1 MLFWQIDPSERL
13 DPDVEDILVD
23 IAEDFVESV
32 SSWIYS
38 LLNSLTQHTLAIFK
52 DVLCSWILFHEFLG

>member
-38 LLNSLTQHTLAIFK
+38 LLNSLTQHTLDFFK

>member
-38 LLNSLTQHTLAIFK
+38 LLNSLTQHTRDIFK

>member
-1 MLFWQIDPSERL
+1 MLFWQIGPSERL

-38 LLNSLTQHTLAIFK
+38 LLNSLTQHTAHF
-52 DVLCSWILFHEFLG
+52 

>member
-38 LLNSLTQHTLAIFK
+38 LLNSLTQHTLDIFK
-52 DVLCSWILFHEFLG
+52 DVLYSWILFHEFLG